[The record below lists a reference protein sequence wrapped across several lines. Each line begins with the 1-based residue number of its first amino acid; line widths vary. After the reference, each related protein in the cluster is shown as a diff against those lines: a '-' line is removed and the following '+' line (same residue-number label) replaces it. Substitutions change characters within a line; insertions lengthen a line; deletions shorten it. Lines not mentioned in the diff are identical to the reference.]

1 MDFKIPKEVLTIIA
15 GLECHG
21 HEAYLVGGCV
31 RDLILGKTPK
41 DFDICTSAHP
51 CEVQSLFEKNVPT
64 GLKHGTVTVIVNRVA
79 VEVTTFRVESAYSDR
94 RRPDSIRFSSSLTED
109 LMRRDFTINAIAYH
123 PEKGIIDPFAG
134 CHDLDNKII
143 RTVGKAEE
151 RFEEDAL
158 RMLRAIRF
166 QARFGFSI
174 DSAAIEAIRSMPGN
188 IRFVSRER
196 ILAELN
202 GILSGSFPEAFC
214 VMFDTGLIH
223 PVFPDIH
230 PIYPDL
236 KQFGLLPAKLP
247 LRWAALLMQIGITD
261 TERMSLLCSGL
272 KMSNP
277 LKSEILKIMNIIINP
292 LPNSGYILRKTLSCT
307 GAEAFSDA
315 LAILK
320 TLGKKARHLDIAE
333 EIFTETISRK
343 TCFCINDMAINGSDL
358 IPLGF
363 ARGKELGD
371 LLRILFLCVLQKPEL
386 NRKDILLEL
395 SMHIRMKSFS

>member
-1 MDFKIPKEVLTIIA
+1 MNLKLPKEVLTIITE
-15 GLECHG
+15 LECHG
-21 HEAYLVGGCV
+21 HEAYIVGGCV
-31 RDLILGKTPK
+31 RDLILRKTPK

-51 CEVQSLFEKNVPT
+51 CEVQSLFEKNIPT
-64 GLKHGTVTVIVNRVA
+64 GLKHGTVTVFVNRFA
-79 VEVTTFRVESAYSDR
+79 VEVTTFRVESEYTDH
-94 RRPDSIRFSSSLTED
+94 RRPDSIRFSSSLIED

-123 PEKGIIDPFAG
+123 PEKGIIDPFTG
-134 CHDLDNKII
+134 RHDLDNKII

-174 DSAAIEAIRSMPGN
+174 EPATIDAIRSMAGN

-214 VMFDTGLIH
+214 VMFETGLIH

-247 LRWAALLMQIGITD
+247 LRWAALLMQMGITD
-261 TERMSLLCSGL
+261 TEMMSRLCSVL

-277 LKSEILKIMNIIINP
+277 LKSQISKIMKIIINP
-292 LPNSGYILRKTLSCT
+292 LPGNGYILRKTLSYI
-307 GAEAFSDA
+307 GAEAFFDA

-320 TLGKKARHLDIAE
+320 TLGKKARHLDLAE
-333 EIFTETISRK
+333 KIFTETISRK
-343 TCFCINDMAINGSDL
+343 NCLCINDMSINGSDL
-358 IPLGF
+358 IHLGF
-363 ARGKELGD
+363 AQGKELGD
-371 LLRILFLCVLQKPEL
+371 LLGILFICVLQKPEL

-395 SMHIRMKSFS
+395 SMNIRMKSFS